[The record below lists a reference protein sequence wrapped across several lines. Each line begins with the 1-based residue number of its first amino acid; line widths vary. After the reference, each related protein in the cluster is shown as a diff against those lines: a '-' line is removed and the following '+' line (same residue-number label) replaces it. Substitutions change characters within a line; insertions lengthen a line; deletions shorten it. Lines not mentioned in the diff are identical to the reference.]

1 LTIHEDQ
8 YYITK
13 ITQGDAVSFAV
24 LVDRYKDLVYT
35 LAFRMLKSREEAEEV
50 SQDVFLKVF
59 KSLSKFKGESKFS
72 SWIYRITYNA
82 CLDKIRKQ
90 KREPIV
96 VTIDEFTEHQ
106 VNTIDNA
113 LDKLVEKEHKQLIQD
128 CLQLLPSDVG
138 FLLTLYY
145 FEEQSIE
152 EISKIIGISN
162 TNVKVKLFRSRKK
175 MASIL
180 RERLEPE
187 IINYYER

>member
-1 LTIHEDQ
+1 MTIKDDQ

-13 ITQGDAVSFAV
+13 ITQGDANSFAV

-35 LAFRMLKSREEAEEV
+35 LAIRMLKNKEEAEEV
-50 SQDVFLKVF
+50 SQDTFLKVF
-59 KSLSKFKGESKFS
+59 KSLAKFKGESKFS
-72 SWIYRITYNA
+72 SWIYRVTYNT

-90 KREPIV
+90 KRDPIV

-128 CLQLLPSDVG
+128 CLQLLPGDVG

-145 FEEQSIE
+145 FEEQSI
-152 EISKIIGISN
+152 
-162 TNVKVKLFRSRKK
+162 
-175 MASIL
+175 
-180 RERLEPE
+180 
-187 IINYYER
+187 

>member
-1 LTIHEDQ
+1 VTVKDDQ

-13 ITQGDAVSFAV
+13 ITQGDANSFAV

-35 LAFRMLKSREEAEEV
+35 LAIRMLKNKEEAEEV
-50 SQDVFLKVF
+50 SQDTFLKVF

-72 SWIYRITYNA
+72 SWIYRITYNT
-82 CLDKIRKQ
+82 CLDKIKKQ
-90 KREPIV
+90 KRNPII

-128 CLQLLPSDVG
+128 CLQLLPGDVG

-152 EISKIIGISN
+152 EISKVIGIS
-162 TNVKVKLFRSRKK
+162 TANVKVKLFRSRKK
-175 MASIL
+175 LASIL

>member
-1 LTIHEDQ
+1 VTIKDDQ

-13 ITQGDAVSFAV
+13 ITQGDANSFAV
-24 LVDRYKDLVYT
+24 LVDRYKDLVFT
-35 LAFRMLKSREEAEEV
+35 LAIRMLKNKEEAEEV
-50 SQDVFLKVF
+50 SQDTFLKVF
-59 KSLSKFKGESKFS
+59 KSLAKFKGESKFS
-72 SWIYRITYNA
+72 SWIYRIAYNT

-90 KREPIV
+90 KRDPIV

-128 CLQLLPSDVG
+128 CLQLLPGDVG

-152 EISKIIGISN
+152 EISKVIGIS
-162 TNVKVKLFRSRKK
+162 TANVKVKLFRSRKK
-175 MASIL
+175 LASIL